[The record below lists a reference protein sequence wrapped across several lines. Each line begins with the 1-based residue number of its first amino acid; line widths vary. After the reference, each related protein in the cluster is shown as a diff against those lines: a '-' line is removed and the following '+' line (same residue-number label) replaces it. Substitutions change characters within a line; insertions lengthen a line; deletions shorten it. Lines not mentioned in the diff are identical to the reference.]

1 VRVRSPSGVQS
12 NIFSS
17 HKTGSAS
24 PHSLFPSL
32 SLYLSFSLTRYPSVY
47 PSNSLSLSPLSLS
60 PSLFS
65 LTPLSLPHSLS
76 VSVTCDQ
83 CVISL
88 RDKPRRTQRGSAID
102 A

>member
-1 VRVRSPSGVQS
+1 MCVCVSMCVWEKSCLTFLNVHTSIDSAFVTHFCPFSP
-12 NIFSS
+12 
-17 HKTGSAS
+17 
-24 PHSLFPSL
+24 
-32 SLYLSFSLTRYPSVY
+32 
-47 PSNSLSLSPLSLS
+47 SLSPLSLS

-88 RDKPRRTQRGSAID
+88 RDKAEGGMCVLSNGGLLQA
-102 A
+102 